1 VNPLA
6 HASPCQERTYRT
18 VPARTMLA
26 GFATAFGFLV
36 LVSPALSRQQATSGL
51 PGETIRA
58 TSVAVNV
65 YAIVEGRH
73 ARLIRDLKKDDF
85 EVSEDATPQKIEYF
99 SQETNAALS
108 LGIAIDTSFSQG
120 RLLATE
126 QQAAKDF
133 LRSVLQSQDQAFVM
147 GFDADVKLLTDF
159 TDANSA
165 LARAIDSAEINETGR
180 SILQEDAGSS
190 SGGTHLYDAV
200 YLASNELMKA
210 RFGRKVLVLVTDGE
224 DQGSKIN
231 LQKSIESAE
240 KADVIVY
247 SIVVSDQEFYTL
259 VGATY
264 RGDKRVRKLARET
277 GGRAIRVKSV
287 EQIGPAFESIAHE
300 LRSQYLLGYS
310 PSNDRHDGSFRS
322 IHVKARGH
330 NYVVRTRSGYYDHN
344 DEKMESK
351 NVSQ

>member
-1 VNPLA
+1 
-6 HASPCQERTYRT
+6 
-18 VPARTMLA
+18 MLA

>member
-6 HASPCQERTYRT
+6 HAGPGQDGAYRT
-18 VPARTMLA
+18 VPSRTILA
-26 GFATAFGFLV
+26 GLATAFGLLV
-36 LVSPALSRQQATSGL
+36 LMSPAAPRQQATSGL

-65 YAIVEGRH
+65 YAIVEGHH

-108 LGIAIDTSFSQG
+108 LGVAIDTSFSQG

-126 QQAAKDF
+126 QLAAKNF

-147 GFDADVKLLTDF
+147 NFDADVKLLTDF

-165 LARAIDSAEINETGR
+165 LGRAIDSAEINETGR
-180 SILQEDAGSS
+180 SILQEDAGRS

-210 RFGRKVLVLVTDGE
+210 RFGRKVLVLLTDGE

-247 SIVVSDQEFYTL
+247 AIVVSDPEFYSL

-264 RGDKRVRKLARET
+264 HGDARIRKLARET

-287 EQIGPAFESIAHE
+287 EQIGQAFDNIAQE

-322 IHVKARGH
+322 IHVKVRGH
-330 NYVVRTRSGYYDHN
+330 NYLIRTRNGYYDHR
-344 DEKMESK
+344 EKRTESK
-351 NVSQ
+351 NLTP